1 MSIWASG
8 DSLTPATLNRK
19 LASASTTAGFSSN
32 TLAAESGNTLVVNS
46 VLSVAT
52 LYAGTVPIS
61 ALDLASGSAV
71 DPSLGFQSEQSLG
84 LYRSGASTIAQSYGT
99 FSVTNLGGTLSTAT
113 QPNVTTMAG
122 LVTVGA
128 LASGSIASGFGAINI
143 GANAL
148 TCGAAT
154 VSAAVAV
161 ARLVLTSAGGSGRS
175 YELRSLTDGRFMVF
189 DATAV
194 SGRVE
199 VSATGAWDF
208 EGNAV
213 AMGALTASGLISA
226 NAGLTVA
233 SGQTLTLT
241 GATITGFTGNIT
253 GNCSGSAATVTGAA
267 QSAITSLGTLTSL
280 TTGAITLT
288 AAAITRNTSDGADNS
303 YIEICGGGGVG
314 TDRGAAIVF
323 NGNENGGVLILYSG
337 GIAGS
342 YVKVVDVGNTEV
354 ARFDDSAVAGNT
366 RLMLYDV
373 DNATLERVTV
383 GAAESGGAG
392 YKLLRIPN

>member
-128 LASGSIASGFGAINI
+128 LASGSIASGFSAINI

-154 VSAAVAV
+154 VSAAVAI

-213 AMGALTASGLISA
+213 ATGAL
-226 NAGLTVA
+226 
-233 SGQTLTLT
+233 
-241 GATITGFTGNIT
+241 
-253 GNCSGSAATVTGAA
+253 
-267 QSAITSLGTLTSL
+267 QSAITSVGTLTSL
-280 TTGAITLT
+280 AVGAITSTGLIT
-288 AAAITRNTSDGADNS
+288 TTVATGSPPYQVELHFDANNWLAITVGSTGVATFNS
-303 YIEICGGGGVG
+303 
-314 TDRGAAIVF
+314 
-323 NGNENGGVLILYSG
+323 
-337 GIAGS
+337 
-342 YVKVVDVGNTEV
+342 
-354 ARFDDSAVAGNT
+354 
-366 RLMLYDV
+366 
-373 DNATLERVTV
+373 
-383 GAAESGGAG
+383 
-392 YKLLRIPN
+392 

>member
-154 VSAAVAV
+154 VSAAVAI

-288 AAAITRNTSDGADNS
+288 AAAI
-303 YIEICGGGGVG
+303 
-314 TDRGAAIVF
+314 
-323 NGNENGGVLILYSG
+323 ENQQPTILVSG